1 LGARM
6 VRLAEVEEP
15 LRTLLVHLDCPSF
28 ETTPCVSGPP
38 LRRRRVVLVS
48 TAGLHLR
55 DDRPFVGASTE
66 YRLIPGSAHA
76 TDLLMSHMSVNH
88 DRSGWEL
95 DWNVVFP
102 LDRLREL
109 AEQGVI
115 GSVSDFHYSLMGATD
130 PRELEDLTGQLAST
144 MRKDGVDA
152 ALLIPI

>member
-1 LGARM
+1 
-6 VRLAEVEEP
+6 
-15 LRTLLVHLDCPSF
+15 
-28 ETTPCVSGPP
+28 
-38 LRRRRVVLVS
+38 
-48 TAGLHLR
+48 
-55 DDRPFVGASTE
+55 
-66 YRLIPGSAHA
+66 
-76 TDLLMSHMSVNH
+76 MSHMSVNH

-115 GSVSDFHYSLMGATD
+115 GSVSDFHYSFMGATD